1 MNVVEVQR
9 LFQAK
14 VWIFLCE
21 KFSFELTVLKQGF
34 EYIRQYVYHV
44 KVYSQLT

>member
-1 MNVVEVQR
+1 MNAVEVQR

-14 VWIFLCE
+14 VCIFLGE
-21 KFSFELTVLKQGF
+21 KFRFELTVLKQGF

-44 KVYSQLT
+44 KVYT